1 MAGEG
6 GFGVWSLSVLSLLRG
21 TEQPVT
27 LALVCERTVPVMGY
41 VLLLSVWYCAW
52 VNAPH
57 LPNFP
62 KSHLSPKAT
71 FSEVLLVLQPVDLLS
86 FISIELT
93 SETAGIKTRAPA
105 NVPRSKGSKPK
116 LNLSLKFGCELQ
128 IQEVVHENQS
138 GRCFFL
144 KSPLAKNNVLRYS
157 YKYYGLFFFSSPV

>member
-6 GFGVWSLSVLSLLRG
+6 GFAVWSLLVLSLPRG

-27 LALVCERTVPVMGY
+27 LALVCGRAVPVMGY
-41 VLLLSVWYCAW
+41 VPLLSVWYCAW

-62 KSHLSPKAT
+62 KSHKLDDSFVSSKAV

-86 FISIELT
+86 FISIGLRR
-93 SETAGIKTRAPA
+93 SEAAGTKTRALA

-116 LNLSLKFGCELQ
+116 FNLSLKFGCESQ
-128 IQEVVHENQS
+128 IQEVVHKNQS
-138 GRCFFL
+138 GHCFFL

-157 YKYYGLFFFSSPV
+157 YK